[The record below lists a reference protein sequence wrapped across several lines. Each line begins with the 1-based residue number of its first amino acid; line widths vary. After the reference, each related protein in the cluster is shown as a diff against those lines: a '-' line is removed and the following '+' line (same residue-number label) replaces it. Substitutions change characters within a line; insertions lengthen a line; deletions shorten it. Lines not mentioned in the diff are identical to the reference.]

1 LIVSC
6 VPHLLQLND
15 CEISTTSSVSSSG
28 GMLANE
34 DIELRKNLNTTSPI
48 KSAIK

>member
-1 LIVSC
+1 MVSC

-34 DIELRKNLNTTSPI
+34 DIEFLKNLKTTRPI